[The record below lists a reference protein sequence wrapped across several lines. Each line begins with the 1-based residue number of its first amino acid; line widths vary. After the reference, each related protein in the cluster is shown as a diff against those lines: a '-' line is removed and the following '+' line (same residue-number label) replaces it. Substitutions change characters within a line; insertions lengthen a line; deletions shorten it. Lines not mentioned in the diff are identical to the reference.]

1 MPVCS
6 IRELL
11 SALPVHCQW
20 CCCIGPRASTMLS
33 LLHASMLHASP
44 AEPGLRPARP
54 HGKPVA
60 TPHKRG
66 EHIQAGR
73 VYKRGAP
80 TVEARTTGKARTTWR
95 ALTVRGMLDR
105 EFNGASTVP
114 AEQGVPVEPVRGMH
128 RRFSWDAL
136 NVTSATDC
144 GWHKC
149 YFPSQREED
158 EGWLVGRPPCL
169 WLPWLQCRVATGRL
183 GRGPRNQIPEMGSPT
198 RWFPPYTRAW
208 ALAEELRAGF
218 GVDHLMRGP
227 PLLATLPEAQATI
240 HRWMDR

>member
-1 MPVCS
+1 
-6 IRELL
+6 
-11 SALPVHCQW
+11 
-20 CCCIGPRASTMLS
+20 
-33 LLHASMLHASP
+33 
-44 AEPGLRPARP
+44 
-54 HGKPVA
+54 
-60 TPHKRG
+60 
-66 EHIQAGR
+66 
-73 VYKRGAP
+73 
-80 TVEARTTGKARTTWR
+80 
-95 ALTVRGMLDR
+95 
-105 EFNGASTVP
+105 
-114 AEQGVPVEPVRGMH
+114 MH

-169 WLPWLQCRVATGRL
+169 RLQCRDAVGRL
-183 GRGPRNQIPEMGSPT
+183 GPGPRNQVPEMAPPT
-198 RWFPPYTRAW
+198 RWFPKYTRAW

>member
-1 MPVCS
+1 
-6 IRELL
+6 
-11 SALPVHCQW
+11 
-20 CCCIGPRASTMLS
+20 MLS

-54 HGKPVA
+54 H
-60 TPHKRG
+60 
-66 EHIQAGR
+66 
-73 VYKRGAP
+73 
-80 TVEARTTGKARTTWR
+80 GKARTTWR

-169 WLPWLQCRVATGRL
+169 RLQCRDAVGRL
-183 GRGPRNQIPEMGSPT
+183 GPGPRNQVPEMAPPT
-198 RWFPPYTRAW
+198 RWFPKYTRAW